1 MQPSPI
7 DTVGEFYPVLINFP
21 WQENG
26 VPEKSRQS
34 TLQKSFAELLIRVCT
49 FARKSSLCSRIE
61 NQPRVRSGLTPKS
74 EMMAVAMRFGHD

>member
-7 DTVGEFYPVLINFP
+7 NPVGEFYPVLINFP
-21 WQENG
+21 WRENG
-26 VPEKSRQS
+26 VPEKSGQS
-34 TLQKSFAELLIRVCT
+34 RLQKFFAKLLIGVCT
-49 FARKSSLCSRIE
+49 FERKSSLSSRIE